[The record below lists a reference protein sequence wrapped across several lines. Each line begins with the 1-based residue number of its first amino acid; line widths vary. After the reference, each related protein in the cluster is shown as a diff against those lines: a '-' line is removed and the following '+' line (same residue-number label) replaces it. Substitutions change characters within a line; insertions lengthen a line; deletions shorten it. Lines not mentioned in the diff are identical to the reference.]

1 MLYPLLPQLSE
12 PHMLNKTT
20 SGWPGKVLHRF
31 IVDASVWVIHQ
42 KNGCSQ
48 QNWPSLDDLGFS
60 IFRSHHFSEKTPSG
74 ILWFPPSYLPCQAT
88 AASCK
93 SPEDRVLAILDM
105 ALSHGT
111 FLFQAR
117 ARKKITAVRKCAKSF
132 FVSQNLPPKSQNH
145 DGCPLRAY
153 MFTMVHPTFWV
164 AIDGLLNRDVEGLK
178 TAIEAW
184 WKTKT
189 IISVLNILWFQWC
202 CMHSKIW

>member
-20 SGWPGKVLHRF
+20 SGWPGKVLHRS
-31 IVDASVWVIHQ
+31 IVDASVWVIPQ

-48 QNWPSLDDLGFS
+48 QNWPSLDLGFS
-60 IFRSHHFSEKTPSG
+60 IFRNHHFSEKTPSG

-132 FVSQNLPPKSQNH
+132 SFHKIYRRSPKTMMGVLSEPIGSPWFTPP
-145 DGCPLRAY
+145 
-153 MFTMVHPTFWV
+153 F
-164 AIDGLLNRDVEGLK
+164 GLLSMAFWIEMLRD
-178 TAIEAW
+178 
-184 WKTKT
+184 
-189 IISVLNILWFQWC
+189 
-202 CMHSKIW
+202 